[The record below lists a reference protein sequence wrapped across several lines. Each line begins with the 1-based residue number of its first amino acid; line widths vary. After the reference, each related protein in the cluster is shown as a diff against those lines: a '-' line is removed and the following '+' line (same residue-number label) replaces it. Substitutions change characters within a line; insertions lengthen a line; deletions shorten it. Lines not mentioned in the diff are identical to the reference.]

1 MHDEGDCSA
10 DSRSVLMPL
19 PMCLALG
26 FVEHVEHCVDVEGA
40 VRGRICFVCH
50 EPVDVD
56 DTERVP
62 FAKTGVCGLCQTS
75 LFEERTA
82 EDLRGFK
89 CLNSNGVKVSRLFLL
104 LLEGIRESD
113 HWSQLLAVSAD
124 RCCFVHEFLEQDVDD
139 VQLYHGADAAVLK

>member
-1 MHDEGDCSA
+1 M
-10 DSRSVLMPL
+10 
-19 PMCLALG
+19 
-26 FVEHVEHCVDVEGA
+26 
-40 VRGRICFVCH
+40 
-50 EPVDVD
+50 D

-75 LFEERTA
+75 LLEERKA
-82 EDLRGFK
+82 EDLKGFK
-89 CLNSNGVKVSRLFLL
+89 CLNSNGVEVSRLFLL

-124 RCCFVHEFLEQDVDD
+124 QCRFVHEFLEQDVDD